1 LSQKASYDTE
11 RIFGSLSS
19 PVLLSEVILCDY
31 YNVDETRWTDME
43 WKLIWHTFKQH
54 IERKIIVVN
63 FDQLEMKDNIDPKL
77 RAFVRLGYDIDF
89 SNRKHTLI
97 REVKQL

>member
-1 LSQKASYDTE
+1 
-11 RIFGSLSS
+11 
-19 PVLLSEVILCDY
+19 
-31 YNVDETRWTDME
+31 ME

-89 SNRKHTLI
+89 VFLYCPK
-97 REVKQL
+97 KQVTTRNEYSVA